1 MIADTPLILA
11 IDNGTQSVRAL
22 LFDGEGNLL
31 GSSKQELEPYFST
44 QPGWAEQHPQYFW
57 DALGQACQQLWQ
69 TTDANPAQ
77 VKGVTL
83 TTQRGTVV
91 NLDANGTPLRPA
103 IIWLDQRHADASAPL
118 PAYLRWTFRL
128 LGLTTTI
135 QRFRENCQANWIAQ
149 NQPDVWRDT
158 RHFLL
163 LSGYLNYRLTGKFR
177 DSSASQVGYLPYD
190 YKRQTWA
197 GKRNFKWRLMPVRPE
212 QLPQLIAPGETVGP
226 LTAAAAQ
233 HLGLPAGLPVL
244 AAASDKACEVL
255 GSGAIAPDTAC
266 LSYGTTATVNTTNPR
281 YVEPVRFIPPYPAA
295 IPGQYSTEVM
305 IYRGYWMVSWF
316 KREFGLHERL
326 LAEQRGMAPEQLF
339 DELVNS
345 VGAGSMGLM
354 LQPYWSP
361 GVRQPGPEAKGAII
375 GFGDVHTRA
384 HLYRAMLEGLAYAL
398 REGKERIEKRNGQKI
413 QRLRVAGGG
422 SQSDAAM
429 QLTADIFG
437 LPAERPHTSETS
449 GLGAAITATVGL
461 GIHPD
466 FPTAVARMTRVGAVF
481 NPDPASQALY
491 QQLYR
496 EVYLKIYP
504 QLQSLYKTIRR
515 ITGYPR

>member
-1 MIADTPLILA
+1 M
-11 IDNGTQSVRAL
+11 
-22 LFDGEGNLL
+22 
-31 GSSKQELEPYFST
+31 
-44 QPGWAEQHPQYFW
+44 
-57 DALGQACQQLWQ
+57 
-69 TTDANPAQ
+69 
-77 VKGVTL
+77 
-83 TTQRGTVV
+83 
-91 NLDANGTPLRPA
+91 
-103 IIWLDQRHADASAPL
+103 
-118 PAYLRWTFRL
+118 
-128 LGLTTTI
+128 
-135 QRFRENCQANWIAQ
+135 
-149 NQPDVWRDT
+149 
-158 RHFLL
+158 
-163 LSGYLNYRLTGKFR
+163 SGYLNYRLTGEFR

-190 YKRQTWA
+190 YKRQAWA
-197 GKRNFKWRLMPVRPE
+197 RKRNFKWRLMPIRPE
-212 QLPQLIAPGETVGP
+212 QLPQLIAPGEIVGALTV
-226 LTAAAAQ
+226 AAAG

-255 GSGAIAPDTAC
+255 GSGAMSPDTAC

-281 YVEPVRFIPPYPAA
+281 YVEPIRFIPPYPAA
-295 IPGQYSTEVM
+295 IPGHYSTEVM

-326 LAEQRGMAPEQLF
+326 LAEQRGIAPEQLF
-339 DELVNS
+339 DELVDS

-361 GVRQPGPEAKGAII
+361 GVRQPGPEAKGTII

-398 REGKERIEKRNGQKI
+398 REGKERIERRNGQKI

-422 SQSDAAM
+422 AQSDAAM

-437 LPAERPHTSETS
+437 LPAERPHTCETS
-449 GLGAAITATVGL
+449 GLGAAITAMVGL

-466 FPTAVARMTRVGAVF
+466 FPTAVAKMTRVGAVF
-481 NPDPASQALY
+481 HPDPASQALY
-491 QQLYR
+491 QQLYS

-504 QLQSLYKTIRR
+504 QLESLYKTIRR